1 MVLAGLIL
9 IGLAQAQS
17 IATKDITVLQQDDY
31 WQITPH
37 YEMALSDA
45 IVEAIRN
52 GIEITFVSEMR
63 LIAEK
68 NWWPD
73 HTLQKLSQRFE
84 VHYFSLSNQYQLNH
98 LDSGDKTSYM
108 TLEGLLEQLTQKTTF
123 NFNRSSDAN
132 AVEARFYLDQRALP
146 STMQL
151 PILFDPEWSLQSQPV
166 RRDLRVKSQP

>member
-68 NWWPD
+68 
-73 HTLQKLSQRFE
+73 TGGR
-84 VHYFSLSNQYQLNH
+84 
-98 LDSGDKTSYM
+98 
-108 TLEGLLEQLTQKTTF
+108 TTPCK
-123 NFNRSSDAN
+123 SSVN
-132 AVEARFYLDQRALP
+132 ALKCIIFP
-146 STMQL
+146 
-151 PILFDPEWSLQSQPV
+151 
-166 RRDLRVKSQP
+166 